1 MLAIVFINSLEKNMS
16 NTVFI
21 ATSLDGYIADKDG
34 GLGWLQSISMGWWA
48 LNGVKYYFWWVQER
62 DRI

>member
-1 MLAIVFINSLEKNMS
+1 MS
-16 NTVFI
+16 NIVFI